1 MQILGAGDSFFVEP
15 HALHGAVCRKKGVL
29 IDIFSPYRE
38 DFIQGE
44 GNENK

>member
-1 MQILGAGDSFFVEP
+1 MELFVE
-15 HALHGAVCRKKGVL
+15 KKGVL

-44 GNENK
+44 DNENK